1 MPPLIYAIIFVTL
14 SIFEIL
20 MKNIYI
26 RNNTIY
32 IDYYKNG
39 KRFRKSTGIKKS
51 PQAIE
56 FVEAN
61 ILLFQDNLKEARAK
75 YESLDDDSSAV
86 SKEQEPFTFKVVSQ
100 NFLNEKSFLKERTKD
115 FYGSVIKVA
124 LIFLKEFNLIF
135 LSDFKRKHNVLFLD
149 FLIKRGYSQKTIK
162 LYFIIF
168 KSFFKYALDNDLIDK
183 NPIFLPKMK
192 QQTPKETIN
201 PFTLEEALNLI
212 KNAQD
217 DLKTYLIL
225 GFFCGAR
232 TGEILALTWNDI
244 DFQERE
250 IIINKSLSDKGIID
264 SPKTLSSNRVIDMLD
279 IVYNHLKNLKYQS
292 LGQRIIILPR
302 YKIRSEFYSLQ
313 TQLGLKRRR
322 LYDTRHSFASIMLSK
337 GEEPMWVGCKMMGHK
352 DLTETYKTYA
362 KYLPKPITHRATFL
376 QDIEI

>member
-1 MPPLIYAIIFVTL
+1 
-14 SIFEIL
+14 

>member
-1 MPPLIYAIIFVTL
+1 MFYFLFY
-14 SIFEIL
+14 EIL

-32 IDYYKNG
+32 IDYYENG

-51 PQAIE
+51 PKAIE

-61 ILLFQDNLKEARAK
+61 FLFLKKNVQEARAK
-75 YESLDDDSSAV
+75 YESLNNDSNV
-86 SKEQEPFTFKVVSQ
+86 VGKEQEPFTFKVVSE
-100 NFLNEKSFLKERTKD
+100 NFLKEKSFLKNKTKK
-115 FYGSVIKVA
+115 FYYSGLNCILV
-124 LIFLKEFNLIF
+124 FLKKNKLTSIN
-135 LSDFKRKHNVLFLD
+135 DFQRKHSIDFLD
-149 FLIKRGYSQKTIK
+149 FLIKNYNSEKTIK
-162 LYFIIF
+162 IYFSIF
-168 KSFFKYALDNDLIDK
+168 KMLFKYAIENGLIDK

-192 QQTPKETIN
+192 QNIKVENEIN
-201 PFTLEEALNLI
+201 PFSLEEALNLV
-212 KNAQD
+212 KNAQG

-232 TGEILALTWNDI
+232 TGEILALTFNDI
-244 DFQERE
+244 NLQTRE
-250 IIINKSLSDKGIID
+250 IAINKTLSQEGIID

-279 IVYNHLKNLKYQS
+279 IVYKHLKTLKYQS
-292 LGQRIIILPR
+292 LKQRVITLPR
-302 YKIRSEFYSLQ
+302 HTLRKQFDDLQ
-313 TQLGLKRRR
+313 KQLKLQRRR

-362 KYLPKPITHRATFL
+362 KYLPKPIIHRATFL

>member
-1 MPPLIYAIIFVTL
+1 
-14 SIFEIL
+14 

-26 RNNTIY
+26 RNDTIY

-39 KRFRKSTGIKKS
+39 KRFRKSTGIKKT

-75 YESLDDDSSAV
+75 YESLNDDLNTV
-86 SKEQEPFTFKVVSQ
+86 SKEQEPFAFRVVSQ

-124 LIFLKEFNLIF
+124 LFFLKEFNLIF
-135 LSDFKRKHNVLFLD
+135 LSDFKRKHNVLFLE

-168 KSFFKYALDNDLIDK
+168 KSFFKYAMDNDLIDK

-201 PFTLEEALNLI
+201 PFSLEEALNLI

-292 LGQRIIILPR
+292 LEQRIVILPR
-302 YKIRSEFYSLQ
+302 HKIRSEFYALQ
-313 TQLGLKRRR
+313 KQLKLQRRR

>member
-1 MPPLIYAIIFVTL
+1 
-14 SIFEIL
+14 

-39 KRFRKSTGIKKS
+39 KRFRKSTGIKKTS
-51 PQAIE
+51 KAIE

-61 ILLFQDNLKEARAK
+61 ILLFQDNIKEARAK
-75 YESLDDDSSAV
+75 YESLNDDSNVV
-86 SKEQEPFTFKVVSQ
+86 SREQEPFTFKVVSE
-100 NFLNEKSFLKERTKD
+100 NFLKEKSFLKERTKD
-115 FYGSVIKVA
+115 FYSSVIKGA

-135 LSDFKRKHNVLFLD
+135 LSDFKRKHNVLFLE

-168 KSFFKYALDNDLIDK
+168 KSFFKYAIDNDLIDK

-201 PFTLEEALNLI
+201 PFSLEEALNLI

-232 TGEILALTWNDI
+232 TGEILALTFKDI
-244 DFQERE
+244 NLQTRE
-250 IIINKSLSDKGIID
+250 IIINKSLSDSGTID
-264 SPKTLSSNRVIDMLD
+264 SPKTLSSNRVVDMLD

-292 LGQRIIILPR
+292 LEQRIVILPR
-302 YKIRSEFYSLQ
+302 YKIRSDFYALQ
-313 TQLGLKRRR
+313 KRLKLQRRR

>member
-1 MPPLIYAIIFVTL
+1 
-14 SIFEIL
+14 

-56 FVEAN
+56 FVETN
-61 ILLFQDNLKEARAK
+61 ILLFQDNLKEASAK
-75 YESLDDDSSAV
+75 YENLNDDSSVV
-86 SKEQEPFTFKVVSQ
+86 SKEQEPFTFKAVSE

-115 FYGSVIKVA
+115 FYGSVIKGA

-135 LSDFKRKHNVLFLD
+135 LSDFKRKHNVLFLE
-149 FLIKRGYSQKTIK
+149 FLMKRGYSQKTIK

-168 KSFFKYALDNDLIDK
+168 KSFFKYAMDNDLIDK

-192 QQTPKETIN
+192 QQTPKEAIN
-201 PFTLEEALNLI
+201 PFSLEEALNLI
-212 KNAQD
+212 KKAQD

-244 DFQERE
+244 NFQKRE

-279 IVYNHLKNLKYQS
+279 IVYKHLKTLKYQS
-292 LGQRIIILPR
+292 LKQRIIILPR
-302 YKIRSEFYSLQ
+302 YKIRSDFYALQ

>member
-1 MPPLIYAIIFVTL
+1 
-14 SIFEIL
+14 

-39 KRFRKSTGIKKS
+39 KRFRKSTGIKKTS
-51 PQAIE
+51 KAIE

-75 YESLDDDSSAV
+75 YESLNDDSSAV

-115 FYGSVIKVA
+115 FYGSVIKGA

-135 LSDFKRKHNVLFLD
+135 LSDFKRKHNVLFLE

-162 LYFIIF
+162 LYFIIL
-168 KSFFKYALDNDLIDK
+168 KSFFKYAMDNDLIEK

-201 PFTLEEALNLI
+201 PFSLEEALNLI

-232 TGEILALTWNDI
+232 TGEILALTFKDI
-244 DFQERE
+244 NLQTRE

-264 SPKTLSSNRVIDMLD
+264 SPKTLSSNRVIDILD
-279 IVYNHLKNLKYQS
+279 IVYNHLKTLKYQS
-292 LGQRIIILPR
+292 LEQRIIVLPR
-302 YKIRSEFYSLQ
+302 YKIRSEFYALQ
-313 TQLGLKRRR
+313 KQLKLQRRR